1 MLKRWK
7 TIKSKRVFHCKWY
20 DVIKNDVELPTK
32 EKIEYF
38 VVKTT
43 PSVFI
48 VSVTKDKKIIF
59 VRQYRYPI
67 DRFSLEL
74 PAGNSDG
81 QNYLK
86 AAKRELEEEAGY
98 TAKKIERIGKFVPY
112 NGVGSEVCFV
122 YLARDLQKTKPKP
135 EKTEFFEII
144 KMPIKK
150 AYRMA
155 ENNLINDGMTLAS
168 LAIARKH
175 FKNIK

>member
-7 TIKSKRVFHCKWY
+7 THKSKRVFHCKWY

-38 VVKTT
+38 VVKTS

-48 VSVTKDKKIIF
+48 VPVTKDNKIIF
-59 VRQYRYPI
+59 TKQYRYPI
-67 DRFSLEL
+67 NDFSLEL

-98 TAKKIERIGKFVPY
+98 IPGKIERIGKFVPY
-112 NGVGSEVCFV
+112 NGVGSEVCYV
-122 YLARDLQKTKPKP
+122 YLARDLRKTKPKP
-135 EKTEFFEII
+135 EKTEFFEINKI
-144 KMPIKK
+144 PIIK
-150 AYRMA
+150 AYKMV
-155 ENNLINDGMTLAS
+155 ENNIINDGMTISSLFLAKKY
-168 LAIARKH
+168 LLK
-175 FKNIK
+175 K